1 MNVNAIFVIILII
14 SSFTA
19 VVSLLLKGKYA
30 KIAFVLSVLNIAIAI
45 AAFMTIH
52 FPENQC
58 RANPYATDC
67 GKHSGLYLLISLFNF
82 VFGIIIWYLAFQRK
96 ETAPIVYDPA
106 SPVVGSQLEL
116 QNKKEEGLRKLLKAS
131 GSLVTFGI
139 IGFVVL
145 IVVIFAVAL
154 SQLLTIAIL

>member
-1 MNVNAIFVIILII
+1 MNVNAVFVIILII

-19 VVSLLLKGKYA
+19 IVSLLLKGKYS
-30 KIAFVLSVLNIAIAI
+30 KISFALSALNIAIAI
-45 AAFMTIH
+45 TAFVTIH

-96 ETAPIVYDPA
+96 EPDPIVYDPA
-106 SPVVGSQLEL
+106 SPVVGSQIAL
-116 QNKKEEGLRKLLKAS
+116 QNNKEEGLRKFLKVS
-131 GSLVTFGI
+131 GSLVTLGI

-145 IVVIFAVAL
+145 IVVIFAVAI
-154 SQLLTIAIL
+154 SQL